1 MRLLYC
7 MLMTV
12 MLLTLGWV
20 SGSPAQATETHI
32 KASLSAESR
41 VPAPGTSITIALA
54 MKPDAGWH
62 GYWQNPGDAGV
73 ETRVDWTL
81 PPGVRV
87 SALTYPVPQR
97 LMIAGLMNYVYEGPY
112 AHLVTLTVPSGLKP
126 GTALPIRAEA
136 DWLACTDKICVPERD
151 SLSLDL
157 TVGDG
162 VIAAKD
168 RVSFDQWRNAMPKP
182 LAAAARFTIEHGKA
196 RLAVPLP
203 ATQPLDDPYFYPLT
217 RGAIDYAAAQSVS
230 RTGDM
235 LVIETKGGPDTA
247 TAIDGVLVMEPGS
260 GLSLRAV
267 PGQVPPAGEPIGQ
280 KGLKGGAGI
289 LLATFGAALL
299 GGLILNIM
307 PCVFPILSLK
317 ALSLARAGEDERHA
331 RIEAL
336 AYAAGVILVCVALGG
351 ILLLLRAGGDAVGW
365 AFQLQNPR
373 VILVLLLLVC
383 AIGFNMAGLFE
394 LPALSA
400 GEGLTRSGGTAGA
413 FWTGALAAFIAT
425 PCTGPF
431 MAGALGA
438 ALVLPGAAAIA
449 IFFGLGLGL
458 ALPFLLLGF
467 VPALRRML
475 PRPGAWMATLRR
487 ILSLPMFATALGLAW
502 ILGRQAGVDAMA
514 FGLAALLV
522 LVAGLWWTGRR
533 QIAGKGMG
541 WLPAILALCAVGVM
555 IGLFP
560 RSSGAALAVAVTSRS
575 EPFSDGRLEALRKE
589 GRPVFVYFTADW
601 CLTCKVNEKAAIER
615 AEVQAAFEKAKIVTL
630 VGDWT
635 RGDPAIGRFLASH
648 GRSGVPYYLFY
659 PANSGKPIELPQIL
673 TPSMLISISG

>member
-1 MRLLYC
+1 MRLLRF

-12 MLLTLGWV
+12 MLALCG
-20 SGSPAQATETHI
+20 QAWAADTHI
-32 KASLSAESR
+32 KASLIAESSA
-41 VPAPGTSITIALA
+41 PAPGSTITIALA
-54 MKPDAGWH
+54 MKPDGGWH

-73 ETRVDWTL
+73 ETRVNWTL
-81 PPGVRV
+81 PTGVKT
-87 SALTYPVPQR
+87 SPLAFPVPQR
-97 LMIAGLMNYVYEGPY
+97 LMIAGLMNYVYEAAY
-112 AHLVTLTVPSGLKP
+112 AHLVTLTIPAGLKP

-151 SLSLDL
+151 SLTLDL
-157 TVGDG
+157 KVGDG
-162 VIAAKD
+162 AIAAAD
-168 RVSFDQWRNAMPKP
+168 RAQFDRWRSAMPKP
-182 LAAAARFTIEHGKA
+182 LSADAHFASSAGKL
-196 RLAVPLP
+196 RLAIPLP
-203 ATQPLDDPYFYPLT
+203 AAQPLDDPYFYPLT
-217 RGAIDYAAAQSVS
+217 KGAIEYAAPQSVVYE
-230 RTGDM
+230 GDM
-235 LVIETKGGPDTA
+235 VVIETKAGADPA
-247 TAIDGVLVMEPGS
+247 KSIDGVLAIGPDN
-260 GLSLRAV
+260 GLSLRAIPGAV
-267 PGQVPPAGEPIGQ
+267 PEASAMGGIGV
-280 KGLKGGAGI
+280 

-336 AYAAGVILVCVALGG
+336 AYAAGVILVCIALGG
-351 ILLLLRAGGDAVGW
+351 VLLLLRAGGEAVGW
-365 AFQLQNPR
+365 AFQLQNPK
-373 VILVLLLLVC
+373 VILILLLLVS
-383 AIGFNMAGLFE
+383 AIGFNLAGLFE

-438 ALVLPGAAAIA
+438 ALVLPGAAAIL

-514 FGLAALLV
+514 LGLAALLL

-533 QIAGKGMG
+533 QLGGKSAA
-541 WLPAILALCAVGVM
+541 WLPALLALLAAGGMAAV
-555 IGLFP
+555 LP
-560 RSSGAALAVAVTSRS
+560 RAAATASAAASDSAEAFS
-575 EPFSDGRLEALRKE
+575 EARLDALRKQ

-615 AEVQAAFEKAKIVTL
+615 TEVQAAFEKAHVATL

-635 RGDPAIGRFLASH
+635 RGDPAIGRFLAAH

-659 PANSGKPIELPQIL
+659 PAGREAIELPQIL
-673 TPSMLISISG
+673 TPSLMISLTSKGA